1 MRERYYKTKYSFAK
15 TAFVNMY
22 YARRV
27 EAIGAAHAL
36 YLLKKHEKLVPV
48 VDGPFTKGVDE
59 EGRVPMYI
67 MFKRNDGGKL
77 LGAVDVAEQV
87 HSMINN
93 YRPNCLLSWICTMV
107 KNSGLITEEELAMLI
122 DHKMNYVKSTKRGR
136 KIVLEYNRLG
146 SVIEKR
152 MLADL
157 KRDEV
162 YRKVYDDWLASVVV
176 DVREGR
182 FDEAEVKYMQAV
194 DWLCTRYGMKRHE
207 Y

>member
-1 MRERYYKTKYSFAK
+1 
-15 TAFVNMY
+15 
-22 YARRV
+22 
-27 EAIGAAHAL
+27 
-36 YLLKKHEKLVPV
+36 
-48 VDGPFTKGVDE
+48 
-59 EGRVPMYI
+59 
-67 MFKRNDGGKL
+67 
-77 LGAVDVAEQV
+77 
-87 HSMINN
+87 
-93 YRPNCLLSWICTMV
+93 
-107 KNSGLITEEELAMLI
+107 
-122 DHKMNYVKSTKRGR
+122 MNYVKSTKRGR